1 MKKVLLTSVLGL
13 SAIASVSYAAT
24 EVPSIPGVTA
34 STAGT
39 VTVANAKN
47 NHNNRFGY
55 AVSPLR
61 KEKAINFAGAK
72 TYPAKPYPGTDGK
85 PLNDSTREFGHNTRF
100 GAGFNATKSATPAKP
115 ATPAPAK
122 PATPAPATPA
132 PAKPATPAPA
142 KPATPAPAKP
152 ATPDPATPAPAT
164 PDPKAIPGVT
174 RPTTEIVTE
183 ANAANN
189 HNNRFGYAVS
199 PQYKDA
205 YSVSGAETYNTS
217 APIEGTDGKPLN
229 DSTRELGDN
238 TRFGAG
244 FSK

>member
-1 MKKVLLTSVLGL
+1 MKKVLLSSVLAL

-24 EVPSIPGVTA
+24 KVPSIPGVTA
-34 STAGT
+34 PTTGT
-39 VTVANAKN
+39 VTKANAAN

-61 KEKAINFAGAK
+61 GEKAINFAGAE
-72 TYPAKPYPGTDGK
+72 TYPAKPVAGTDGK
-85 PLNDSTREFGHNTRF
+85 PLDDATRKFGDNTRF
-100 GAGFNATKSATPAKP
+100 GAGFNAAKSATPAKP
-115 ATPAPAK
+115 ATPATPAK
-122 PATPAPATPA
+122 PATPATPAT
-132 PAKPATPAPA
+132 PAKPATPATPA
-142 KPATPAPAKP
+142 KPATPA
-152 ATPDPATPAPAT
+152 TPAT

-199 PQYKDA
+199 PLRGEKA
-205 YSVSGAETYNTS
+205 INFAGAETYP
-217 APIEGTDGKPLN
+217 AKPVAGTDGKPL
-229 DSTRELGDN
+229 DDATREFGNN

-244 FSK
+244 FNK

>member
-55 AVSPLR
+55 AISPLR

-100 GAGFNATKSATPAKP
+100 GAGFNATKSAT
-115 ATPAPAK
+115 
-122 PATPAPATPA
+122 
-132 PAKPATPAPA
+132 
-142 KPATPAPAKP
+142 
-152 ATPDPATPAPAT
+152 PATPAPAT

>member
-85 PLNDSTREFGHNTRF
+85 PLDDSTREFGNNTRF
-100 GAGFNATKSATPAKP
+100 GAGFNAAKSATPA
-115 ATPAPAK
+115 PAPAK

-142 KPATPAPAKP
+142 TPA
-152 ATPDPATPAPAT
+152 PATPAPAT

>member
-1 MKKVLLTSVLGL
+1 MKKVLLTSALAL

-39 VTVANAKN
+39 VTKANAAN
-47 NHNNRFGY
+47 NHNNRFGF
-55 AVSPLR
+55 AVSPLN
-61 KEKAINFAGAK
+61 KKAFSFAGAK
-72 TYPAKPYPGTDGK
+72 TYPAKPVAGTDGK
-85 PLNDSTREFGHNTRF
+85 PLDDSTREFGHNTRF
-100 GAGFNATKSATPAKP
+100 GAGFNAAKSAKP
-115 ATPAPAK
+115 ATPAK
-122 PATPAPATPA
+122 

-152 ATPDPATPAPAT
+152 ATPAT

-183 ANAANN
+183 AGAANN

-199 PQYKDA
+199 KQYDKA
-205 YSVSGAETYNTS
+205 YSVSGAETYP
-217 APIEGTDGKPLN
+217 AKPVAGTDGKPL
-229 DSTRELGDN
+229 DDATREFGNN

-244 FSK
+244 FNK